1 MIDLFYFSGFPVAVL
16 GLGRSGTAAARALQ
30 KSGAEVWAWDD
41 DAERREEAAAQGIP
55 LVDLNDCDWRELT
68 SLVLSPGIPH
78 SFPQPH
84 PVVARAREQGCE
96 VVSDIELLARA
107 QREAQYIGITGT
119 NGKSTTTALIGHIL
133 ELSGREV
140 AVGGNLGTAALSL
153 EGLGPEGYY
162 VLEMS
167 SYQIET
173 TLSITFDVA
182 VLLNISPDH
191 LERHGGMDGY
201 IAAKRRIFHRQTRP
215 RTAVIGVDDSHCRAI
230 YDDLVAAD
238 EQTVVPISG
247 AGKVPGGIY
256 VDGGV
261 LRDDSEAK
269 DIAVLDLKDLTV
281 LPGSHNW
288 QNAAAAYAA
297 CKALGVAPA
306 VIMACIRSFPG
317 LPHRQELL
325 EVIDSIAFI
334 NDSKATNPE
343 AAARALAC
351 YPVIFWIAG
360 GRAKE
365 TGLEPLEP
373 FLGHVRK
380 AYLIGEAEPSLAEAL
395 TGKTA
400 LERCGTLERALRSA
414 FADAKS
420 LLAGDSPLLPVIL
433 LSPACASFDQF
444 ADFEARGDAFRTAV
458 RALPGERSD
467 LEDWSPDER
476 SLQ

>member
-1 MIDLFYFSGFPVAVL
+1 M
-16 GLGRSGTAAARALQ
+16 
-30 KSGAEVWAWDD
+30 
-41 DAERREEAAAQGIP
+41 
-55 LVDLNDCDWRELT
+55 
-68 SLVLSPGIPH
+68 
-78 SFPQPH
+78 
-84 PVVARAREQGCE
+84 
-96 VVSDIELLARA
+96 
-107 QREAQYIGITGT
+107 
-119 NGKSTTTALIGHIL
+119 
-133 ELSGREV
+133 
-140 AVGGNLGTAALSL
+140 
-153 EGLGPEGYY
+153 
-162 VLEMS
+162 
-167 SYQIET
+167 
-173 TLSITFDVA
+173 
-182 VLLNISPDH
+182 
-191 LERHGGMDGY
+191 
-201 IAAKRRIFHRQTRP
+201 
-215 RTAVIGVDDSHCRAI
+215 
-230 YDDLVAAD
+230 
-238 EQTVVPISG
+238 
-247 AGKVPGGIY
+247 
-256 VDGGV
+256 
-261 LRDDSEAK
+261 
-269 DIAVLDLKDLTV
+269 
-281 LPGSHNW
+281 
-288 QNAAAAYAA
+288 
-297 CKALGVAPA
+297 
-306 VIMACIRSFPG
+306 
-317 LPHRQELL
+317 
-325 EVIDSIAFI
+325 IDSIAFI

-467 LEDWSPDER
+467 LEDWSPGER